1 MLCFVACRAMAVTH
15 RCAYSALETCICR
28 VDIDDIAMLGKWN
41 NEHIVKSYVNGV
53 PVAAVLARAGHDNLL
68 HLLPRSTVDPDQSL
82 LDQIFPGVEKILE
95 EKKRVKFAAV
105 GFAVMIPAC
114 LAYTVEPCMCSLL
127 KLECRV
133 HCLH

>member
-1 MLCFVACRAMAVTH
+1 MQ
-15 RCAYSALETCICR
+15 SQGTCVKIRLLSYTDCR

-82 LDQIFPGVEKILE
+82 LDQIFPGVEQMLE
-95 EKKRVKFAAV
+95 EKKRVKHALS
-105 GFAVMIPAC
+105 GFAVMMSAC
-114 LAYTVEPCMCSLL
+114 MYCRTCMCT
-127 KLECRV
+127 C
-133 HCLH
+133 

>member
-1 MLCFVACRAMAVTH
+1 MSYAEPWRYAC
-15 RCAYSALETCICR
+15 SASATCECR

-82 LDQIFPGVEKILE
+82 LDQIFPGVEQMLE
-95 EKKRVKFAAV
+95 EKKRVKPAPS
-105 GFAVMIPAC
+105 GFAVMISACPAC
-114 LAYTVEPCMCSLL
+114 TVRHAYALC
-127 KLECRV
+127 
-133 HCLH
+133 